1 MPGSRPE
8 KGSSMMS
15 TLGRWTTARAMARRC
30 FMPLEKEETRSSPRP
45 LSPNSSISLRLVPS
59 GSAAPVSRAKY
70 RML

>member
-1 MPGSRPE
+1 
-8 KGSSMMS
+8 
-15 TLGRWTTARAMARRC
+15 MARRC